1 MLVLDVVIAESYDN
15 EKKEFV
21 DHTVRLELEH
31 SLASVSKWES
41 FFEKPFLTDKE
52 KTAEELFWYVQAM
65 TLTPNVPPEVFA
77 SLKKDDVKK
86 IDEYINAKMSATT
99 FREATHEKKSNEV
112 VTAELIYYWMISLN
126 IWPEC
131 QHWHLGRLLTLIKV
145 FNAKNSPPKK
155 MSRSEQIAYQRAVNE
170 RQKRQSGTRG

>member
-1 MLVLDVVIAESYDN
+1 MLILDVVITEAYDQS
-15 EKKEFV
+15 KKEFV
-21 DHTVRLELEH
+21 DQTFRLEMEH

-41 FFEKPFLTDKE
+41 HFEKPFLNDKE

-77 SLKKDDVKK
+77 SLNKEDVAK

-99 FREATHEKKSNEV
+99 FREATNQKKSTEV

-145 FNAKNSPPKK
+145 FNAKNAPAKK

-170 RQKRQSGTRG
+170 RQKKQAGTRG